1 MDSSDSD
8 ARSSG
13 SEFHLSSASNS
24 ESEDHSDNDAS
35 NSDDF
40 NPFDDDSDSDAD
52 PWVKKRKTAKK
63 KPDKLEKHLKA
74 KVKQSAQVQSL
85 IFEHGADL
93 NSGFFISL
101 LWQQLPHHLETPSN
115 VLVQ

>member
-1 MDSSDSD
+1 MDSSDDD

-13 SEFHLSSASNS
+13 SEFQISSASNS
-24 ESEDHSDNDAS
+24 ESEDHSDAEAS
-35 NSDDF
+35 NQSDDF

-74 KVKQSAQVQSL
+74 KVKQSIQVKSQLFHTKPIL
-85 IFEHGADL
+85 ILFLEFYLVSCG
-93 NSGFFISL
+93 SGC
-101 LWQQLPHHLETPSN
+101 PTP
-115 VLVQ
+115 